1 MDSATFIQC
10 DNYLL
15 NRPQEETGLLLNG
28 FAVAVCQKAA
38 SRSATALPPPLSS
51 PSCQASLCAEPFH
64 IVTSP
69 WHVKHKMP
77 FGCPAHKGLFSI
89 VSKTSLW
96 HFCLVVLSL
105 TGAQGLAS
113 VPLGFWEGEIVP
125 YFRLYTVP
133 QPQAQIK
140 RSGAAREGWSGVCW
154 KPFCQVGRTF
164 LVCASRVGKRQPF
177 QPGGTRGPGY
187 GRLDWICSCTEHICQ
202 GSGEMYAGAK
212 YRIT

>member
-1 MDSATFIQC
+1 MTTICSIDRKRKLDSSWTDLPLPCAKRLPAEVPRH
-10 DNYLL
+10 YPLL
-15 NRPQEETGLLLNG
+15 YHLLLVKRH
-28 FAVAVCQKAA
+28 FA
-38 SRSATALPPPLSS
+38 LS
-51 PSCQASLCAEPFH
+51 AEPFH

-96 HFCLVVLSL
+96 HFCLVVRSL